1 MSINLEFPVK
11 VGKEQTARVFKL
23 FHYFKELQIKYPI
36 ILVLYMKKMGE
47 PYHY

>member
-11 VGKEQTARVFKL
+11 VGKEQTARVFL
-23 FHYFKELQIKYPI
+23 FHYYKELQIKYPI
-36 ILVLYMKKMGE
+36 IVLYMKKMGE